1 MSEGNIAK
9 FRGVKSEIRV
19 LGIDDGAFI
28 AHKKGV
34 VDIIGVVYRG
44 GYWFDGVM
52 RTKIEVDG
60 MDATEKMD
68 TMIIGSPH
76 YNQLRVIILDGVTF
90 AGFNVVDIKKLSNTI
105 VLPVIA
111 IVREKPDFKEIKIA
125 LKHLPMYEK
134 RWKMIENAGKM
145 IKVHTGK
152 TEGVV
157 YMQIAGIS
165 EIDAKKIVRN
175 TSTRSNIPEALRVA
189 HIIASGLTKGNEKI

>member
-1 MSEGNIAK
+1 MSEENVVT
-9 FRGVKSEIRV
+9 FRSIKSEIRV

-28 AHKKGV
+28 THTKGL

-60 MDATEKMD
+60 MDATEKMG
-68 TMIIGSPH
+68 TMILGSPH
-76 YNQLRVIILDGVTF
+76 YNQLRVIVLDGVTF
-90 AGFNVVDIKKLSNTI
+90 AGFNEVDITKLSNTL

-111 IVREKPDFKEIKIA
+111 IVREKPDFQKIKRA
-125 LKHLPMYEK
+125 LKHLPMYK
-134 RWKMIENAGKM
+134 QRWKIIENAGEM

-165 EIDAKKIVRN
+165 EIDAKKIVKN

-189 HIIASGLTKGNEKI
+189 HIIASGLTKGKEKI